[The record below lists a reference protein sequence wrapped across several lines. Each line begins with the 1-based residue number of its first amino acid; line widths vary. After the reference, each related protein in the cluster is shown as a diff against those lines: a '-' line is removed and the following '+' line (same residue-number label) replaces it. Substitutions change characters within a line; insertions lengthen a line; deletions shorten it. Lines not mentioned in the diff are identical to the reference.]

1 MHSINQRAGRAPAT
15 QRNATQR
22 RTNTAMMELHQS
34 FAQAGT
40 VGVLSVCFTAVLL
53 KVRDRR
59 EISPMA
65 KLHGACFS

>member
-1 MHSINQRAGRAPAT
+1 
-15 QRNATQR
+15 
-22 RTNTAMMELHQS
+22 MMELHQS